1 MNIMICY
8 SVMIIKGIS
17 DKKIELREKY
27 RKLRKEV
34 QDKKEASYSLL
45 QNYVNNIIIEETS
58 VISGYIP
65 IDGEIDVL
73 PLMNHLMQ
81 QKHIVAV
88 PVINQ
93 NSKTLLFYQWNT
105 INSVIPNILIVPLIA
120 FDKCLNRLGFGG
132 GYYDSTIS
140 KLRPTCKV
148 IGVAYDIQLCDVIP
162 IESHDEIL
170 DIVITEKK
178 IYKHM

>member
-1 MNIMICY
+1 MNIIVCY
-8 SVMIIKGIS
+8 SVMIIKSIS
-17 DKKIELREKY
+17 DRKTELRQKY

-34 QDKKEASYSLL
+34 QCQKEASYSLL
-45 QNYVNNIIIEETS
+45 QNYIDNITIEETS
-58 VISGYIP
+58 IISGYIP

-73 PLMNHLMQ
+73 PLMNHLMGE
-81 QKHIVAV
+81 KHVVAV

-93 NSKTLLFYQWNT
+93 NSKILLFHQWNT

-120 FDKCLNRLGFGG
+120 FDRCLNRLGFGG

-148 IGVAYDIQLCDVIP
+148 VGVAYDIQLCDVVP

-170 DIVITEKK
+170 DMVITEKK
-178 IYKHM
+178 VYKQM